1 MKKIITKLLIIG
13 LLLPIIG
20 QSQNLNRTSI
30 PFEQNDAFMLNPQT
44 GGLNSP
50 QFFGIDLNNDN
61 QEDMIV
67 FDRKGNVLLPFIY
80 NGADY
85 IYAPEYVERFPDLN
99 YFILTY
105 DYNCDGIK
113 DLFGY
118 PAHFPVDGLTAY
130 TSSYDANGKIV
141 FTQYVFEGWYC
152 FPALGIL
159 CNVLNY
165 PGFNNNPINIQ
176 TIKPDMPAL
185 DDIDGDGD
193 MDVLTFDA
201 GGSWVE
207 YYENQ
212 SVDLG
217 YGCDSLIF
225 EKKSDCWG
233 RFYETGID
241 PNVILSPSI
250 DSCVHRNFFLGGGR
264 NSRHAGSTMTTIDM
278 DNDGDKELILGGL
291 NYSVLNLL
299 TNGGNPDT
307 AWMVA
312 QDVNFPSNSLGVNI
326 HDFVASYLY
335 DIDKDGDRD
344 LIAARN
350 EDSDASENYNVAWYY
365 ENIGSETAPIF
376 DYVQNDFFVNETI
389 DNGTYSSPAFFDYNA
404 DGLLDLVVGN
414 LGLFQIGGI
423 ASGNLMLY
431 ENVGDTTAPSYKL
444 VDSDYLNVTSL
455 NIRRIA
461 PAFGDIDGDGDEDLM
476 LGEEYGG
483 LYYFENTAGTG
494 NTAVFSTPVS
504 NYQSIDVTQAATPQ
518 ILDVDRDG
526 LNDMIIGNNT
536 GFVYFYKNTGTATNP
551 TFTLQP
557 AQNNNLNAWGNV
569 DARPA
574 GFTQGYSS
582 PKLVEVNGEYELFVG
597 NVNGVIMHYTDVETN
612 TTGNFTFAA
621 DSFGNALVGQMAQL
635 DIADINAD
643 GKLDFAMGTGRGGLV
658 IFSEGNINIQVNTH
672 QELVKQNLVN
682 VFPNPATNQFTV
694 QVENTN
700 KAYNI
705 NVYNVLGQ
713 QVFTETEIYNRQR
726 VISTRDWSKGVYY
739 VQVLQDGK
747 IDVKSIVI
755 Q

>member
-1 MKKIITKLLIIG
+1 MKKNITKLLIIG
-13 LLLPIIG
+13 MLLPIIG
-20 QSQNLNRTSI
+20 QSQSLNRTSI
-30 PFEQNDAFMLNPQT
+30 PFEQNDAYMLNPQT
-44 GGLNSP
+44 GGINSP
-50 QFFGIDLNNDN
+50 QFFGIDMNNDD

-67 FDRKGNVLLPFIY
+67 FDRKGDVLLPFIY
-80 NGADY
+80 DGANY
-85 IYAPEYVERFPDLN
+85 IYSPEYVERFPDLN
-99 YFILTY
+99 HFILTY

-118 PAHFPVDGLTAY
+118 PSHFPVDGLAAY
-130 TSSYDANGKIV
+130 TASYDASNKIV
-141 FTQYVFEGWYC
+141 FTQYEFLGWYC
-152 FPALGIL
+152 FPGIL

-165 PGFNNNPINIQ
+165 PGFNNIPVNIQ

-212 SVDLG
+212 SADLG

-250 DSCVHRNFFLGGGR
+250 DSCPGRTFFLGGGR
-264 NSRHAGSTMTTIDM
+264 TTRHAGGGMTTIDM
-278 DNDGDKELILGGL
+278 DNDGDKELLLGGL
-291 NYSVLNLL
+291 NYHVLNLL
-299 TNGGNPDT
+299 TNGGNADT
-307 AWMVA
+307 AWMVG
-312 QDVNFPSNSLGVNI
+312 QDITFPSNSIGVDLY
-326 HDFVASYLY
+326 DFVVAYLY
-335 DIDKDGDRD
+335 DVDKDGDRD

-365 ENIGSETAPIF
+365 ENIGSETAPVF
-376 DYVQNDFFVNETI
+376 NYVQDDFFVNEMI
-389 DNGTYSSPAFFDYNA
+389 DNGTYSSPTFFDYNG
-404 DGLLDLVVGN
+404 DGLLDIVVGN

-423 ASGNLMLY
+423 ATGNLMLY
-431 ENVGDTTAPSYKL
+431 ENVGSATSPSYKL
-444 VDSDYLNVTSL
+444 VNSNYLNVTSL
-455 NIRRIA
+455 SIRRIA

-476 LGEEYGG
+476 LGEEFGG
-483 LYYFENTAGTG
+483 LYYFENTAGAG
-494 NTAVFSTPVS
+494 NEPIFSSPVP
-504 NYQSIDVTQAATPQ
+504 NYQSIDVTQSATPQ
-518 ILDVDRDG
+518 IIDVDRDG

-551 TFTLQP
+551 TFTIQA
-557 AQNNNLNAWGNV
+557 AQNNTVNAWGNV
-569 DARPA
+569 DARPS

-582 PKLVEVNGEYELFVG
+582 PKLVDINGAYELFVG
-597 NVNGVIMHYTDVETN
+597 NVNGVIQHYTDIETN

-621 DSFGNALVGQMAQL
+621 DSFGNALVGHMSQL

-658 IFSEGNINIQVNTH
+658 IFSEGNINNPVGTNQ
-672 QELVKQNLVN
+672 QLVKENLLN
-682 VFPNPATNQFTV
+682 VFPNPATKQFTV
-694 QVENTN
+694 SIENGN
-700 KAYNI
+700 DDFHISIYNA
-705 NVYNVLGQ
+705 LGQ
-713 QVFTETEIYNRQR
+713 NVFVEDEIHGKQH
-726 VISTRDWSKGVYY
+726 VISTKNWAKGIYY
-739 VQVLQDGK
+739 VQVVQNGK